1 MENINLLTYNTGL
14 CRVISRG
21 IAFENNIPP
30 QLSFSFDSL
39 YYEPVLNHTIKIIDS
54 ITYQLTEE
62 EKQECESFAYT
73 FIDVADYSVYV
84 YDSNFLYTGTMLK
97 SEAISKNSN
106 YRIVE
111 APDSLASKWNTVK
124 KQWDRIVAVV
134 LDDGTLHLNPE
145 IICERCV
152 LFFTEEEWTRDKN
165 RPQVIYPDDVWKYNF
180 VTETWYNDKDYVVYA
195 YDDAFCFINE
205 VMKSTAIKEGYKYT
219 TIKPETYVSKWT
231 GSTWETIVASIRSDG
246 VLILNPVG
254 ICPECVEFFTQS
266 EWDVHSKPSFDDIE
280 KDIWKYDFVNDTW
293 IDISEYQIYAY
304 EKESKIFIDTM
315 PKRIAL
321 QKDYGWTLTEI
332 PSFDKSYKWTNNQW
346 EPIVVII
353 RSDGSLTF
361 KTEYI
366 CEQCVLFF
374 TQEEWNDFPQPP
386 TYPNASL
393 YGYAY
398 TVYSYDFATDT
409 WVDKRVFSELF
420 KMVEAT
426 LRNYFEDKRVEIWG
440 AHIKSYEKETW
451 QDQVYE
457 ARNYIKDNTFETPAI
472 DTYLQYIENKM
483 DKIDLCN
490 RIITNNLDFSK
501 MAMHVNA
508 IQKNWLNKLNLVTNN
523 SEIDSLFEKFHAALA
538 NDTLL

>member
-1 MENINLLTYNTGL
+1 M
-14 CRVISRG
+14 
-21 IAFENNIPP
+21 
-30 QLSFSFDSL
+30 
-39 YYEPVLNHTIKIIDS
+39 
-54 ITYQLTEE
+54 
-62 EKQECESFAYT
+62 
-73 FIDVADYSVYV
+73 
-84 YDSNFLYTGTMLK
+84 
-97 SEAISKNSN
+97 
-106 YRIVE
+106 
-111 APDSLASKWNTVK
+111 
-124 KQWDRIVAVV
+124 
-134 LDDGTLHLNPE
+134 
-145 IICERCV
+145 
-152 LFFTEEEWTRDKN
+152 
-165 RPQVIYPDDVWKYNF
+165 
-180 VTETWYNDKDYVVYA
+180 
-195 YDDAFCFINE
+195 
-205 VMKSTAIKEGYKYT
+205 
-219 TIKPETYVSKWT
+219 
-231 GSTWETIVASIRSDG
+231 
-246 VLILNPVG
+246 
-254 ICPECVEFFTQS
+254 
-266 EWDVHSKPSFDDIE
+266 
-280 KDIWKYDFVNDTW
+280 
-293 IDISEYQIYAY
+293 
-304 EKESKIFIDTM
+304 
-315 PKRIAL
+315 
-321 QKDYGWTLTEI
+321 
-332 PSFDKSYKWTNNQW
+332 
-346 EPIVVII
+346 
-353 RSDGSLTF
+353 
-361 KTEYI
+361 
-366 CEQCVLFF
+366 FF
-374 TQEEWNDFPQPP
+374 TQEEWNEFPQPP